1 MPSDLPGFNF
11 PQPPESWLRAP
22 AECSPDFLP
31 AFARISVALQQALRD
46 RVPDAYFENLDNYQ
60 DTKKA
65 YPMLIYRSSRPFRA
79 RMRTELNYD
88 VLNPAALARVFR
100 SAKQALPELLAR
112 AENLLRDAGR
122 HDLTRYYQPKRT
134 ADIIESVQRLS
145 KSRRCLYVL
154 IRSESVLVNALI
166 ELGGLGALG
175 PRAQLKRTA
184 AFEKRWVFQL
194 RRLYPGSDFLSLAPD
209 LLDAA
214 TQALLD
220 FLNRQAVSQQ
230 PRSEDIP
237 AQENP
242 AGA

>member
-1 MPSDLPGFNF
+1 MLSEDPAYNF
-11 PQPPESWLRAP
+11 PQPGEAWLRAP
-22 AECSPDFLP
+22 DERSPDFFP

-46 RVPDAYFENLDNYQ
+46 RVPAAYFEKLENFR

-100 SAKQALPELLAR
+100 SAKQCLPELLIR
-112 AENLLRDAGR
+112 TENLLSHAGCY
-122 HDLTRYYQPKRT
+122 DLTRYYQARRT
-134 ADIIESVQRLS
+134 PEIIDSVQRLS

-166 ELGGLGALG
+166 ELGGLGALS
-175 PRAQLKRTA
+175 PKAQLKRTA
-184 AFEKRWVFQL
+184 AYKKRWSFQL
-194 RRLYPGSDFLSLAPD
+194 RRLYPGTDFLSLAPA

-214 TQALLD
+214 TQALVEFLD
-220 FLNRQAVSQQ
+220 RPAAPYDDSVPDN
-230 PRSEDIP
+230 PGED
-237 AQENP
+237 
-242 AGA
+242 GS

>member
-1 MPSDLPGFNF
+1 MPADFPGFNF
-11 PQPPESWLRAP
+11 PQPSQGWLRAP

-100 SAKQALPELLAR
+100 SAKHSLPELLAR
-112 AENLLRDAGR
+112 TENLLRDAGR
-122 HDLTRYYQPKRT
+122 HDLTRCYQARRT

-154 IRSESVLVNALI
+154 IRSESVLMNALI
-166 ELGGLGALG
+166 ELGGLGALR
-175 PRAQLKRTA
+175 PRDQIKRTA
-184 AFEKRWVFQL
+184 AFAKRWNFQL
-194 RRLYPGSDFLSLAPD
+194 RRLYPGGDFLSLAPD
-209 LLDAA
+209 LLDTA

-220 FLNRQAVSQQ
+220 FLNR
-230 PRSEDIP
+230 P
-237 AQENP
+237 APSPELP
-242 AGA
+242 VPSTTPECES